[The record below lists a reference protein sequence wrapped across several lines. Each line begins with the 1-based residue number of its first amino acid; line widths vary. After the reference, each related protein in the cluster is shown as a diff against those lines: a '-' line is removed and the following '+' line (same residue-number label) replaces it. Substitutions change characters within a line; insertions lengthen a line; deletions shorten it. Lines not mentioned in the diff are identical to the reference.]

1 MKRMFKRKLAQIVRD
16 ETILHSILQHLSPPL
31 PPPTPR
37 ILHSQTM
44 A

>member
-16 ETILHSILQHLSPPL
+16 ETILHSILQHLSPP
-31 PPPTPR
+31 PTPR